1 MPLYEVERISL
12 EVISAIACFI
22 LLKFMI
28 KSYQTTGENRYL
40 GLPLGFGF
48 LGASY
53 AFSALSYSQIF
64 SFSNWGWIQ
73 LFIRGFAFLFLAVT
87 YYFSKSEKNAKNL
100 WNATFIVL
108 GTMFM
113 SLILF
118 AIFSSEILRSDYVL
132 YYILVRV
139 ISFLCLFYI
148 IIHSLKRHVEKPE
161 STLIAPLGYIL
172 LAIDQYSSII
182 WVVDNSYFALFGGV
196 LSRLGGLAIFLA
208 ITYRAFFRSYRK
220 KGGVNEENSSTG

>member
-12 EVISAIACFI
+12 EAISAIVCFI

-28 KSYQTTGENRYL
+28 RSYQATGENRYL

-73 LFIRGFAFLFLAVT
+73 LFIRGFAFLFLAIT
-87 YYFSKSEKNAKNL
+87 YYFSKSEKNVKLL
-100 WNATFIVL
+100 WNTSFGVL
-108 GTMFM
+108 IIMFT

-118 AIFSSEILRSDYVL
+118 AIFSPEISRSDYVL
-132 YYILVRV
+132 YYILIRV
-139 ISFLCLFYI
+139 VSLLCVFYI
-148 IIHSLKRHVEKPE
+148 IVHSLARHVKKPE
-161 STLIAPLGYIL
+161 STLLAPLGYVL
-172 LAIDQYSSII
+172 LAIDQYSSLI
-182 WVVDNSYFALFGGV
+182 WVVDASYFALFVG
-196 LSRLGGLAIFLA
+196 LLTRLGGLVLFLLIA
-208 ITYRAFFRSYRK
+208 QRTFFRSKRK
-220 KGGVNEENSSTG
+220 GE